1 MIAPVISECE
11 ASAPHAKISTLSP
24 GPLFPAL
31 RERASGS
38 QLTPLDR
45 SGRGCGHGPARLA
58 LGQHPVAARRELRA
72 QDELAL
78 KTARLKTAVCLGD
91 LIEGDPLGDTRPDVA
106 RFQQAEEPL
115 QVLPEPRG
123 MQRPHQVYRVDAEA
137 LAARQQP
144 PP

>member
-1 MIAPVISECE
+1 MW
-11 ASAPHAKISTLSP
+11 
-24 GPLFPAL
+24 
-31 RERASGS
+31 
-38 QLTPLDR
+38 
-45 SGRGCGHGPARLA
+45 HGPARIA

-115 QVLPEPRG
+115 QVLPEPRR
-123 MQRPHQVYRVDAEA
+123 MQRRIRFIE
-137 LAARQQP
+137 
-144 PP
+144 